1 MPPVVTYQVPFP
13 ALDPYIVL
21 RQLVAALLVMGAAY
35 FLARWSRRGL
45 KQALLRA
52 RADPHV
58 VLILENLVY
67 FGLIAVGILIALPLL
82 GIPPEASV
90 TVFGVA
96 GLAISLALRDV
107 LSNLVAGL
115 YILIERP
122 FRIGDRIE
130 LPGGHRGEVET
141 IALRTTMLRTENNM
155 RIIVPN
161 ATIYSSVIV
170 NRSAYPAQRGELL
183 ITVAPGEEDLR
194 AMKERLEAA
203 VRNVADLAAEPAPV
217 LWLEGI
223 AGGKATFRLRFWAP
237 SVEQA
242 MPQVVWE
249 LRNAAPEA
257 DITAPK

>member
-1 MPPVVTYQVPFP
+1 MPPVGTSRVLIP
-13 ALDPYIVL
+13 ALDLYVLL
-21 RQLVAALLVMGAAY
+21 RQLLAALLVVGVAY
-35 FLARWSRRGL
+35 FLARWSRQGL
-45 KQALLRA
+45 KRALLRA
-52 RADPHV
+52 RADAHV
-58 VLILENLVY
+58 VLILENLIY
-67 FGLIAVGILIALPLL
+67 FGLIALGVLVALPLL

-115 YILIERP
+115 YILMERP

-141 IALRTTMLRTENNM
+141 IALRTTMLRTENNV

-183 ITVAPGEEDLR
+183 ITVAPGEEELR
-194 AMKERLEAA
+194 LLKERLEAA
-203 VRNVADLAAEPAPV
+203 VRKVAELASEPPPV
-217 LWLEGI
+217 VWLEGT

-242 MPQVVWE
+242 LPQVVWE
-249 LRNAAPEA
+249 LRDIMPEA